1 MNSDFKYT
9 WTIFTVT
16 GSMHVNIKKMGI
28 NAMVDFGTQPGVN

>member
-1 MNSDFKYT
+1 MNSDFKYK

-16 GSMHVNIKKMGI
+16 GSMNVNIKKMGI